1 MPESTQWEIVEE
13 VAARIRPVF
22 EQLRRQAADGEL
34 LHNDD
39 TSVRI
44 LELMKENAQR
54 RTQGDQDELVAPNDG
69 NKKKRT
75 GMFTTAVVSVV
86 QENKIAIFYTGRN
99 HAGESLAELLK
110 ERTSRKLPIQMCD
123 ALSRNIPKEF
133 KTLLANC
140 LAHGRRYFVKVIGAF
155 PEECLFVIEAL
166 RDVYVHDETTR
177 KEKMTPEQRLDYHKK
192 HSVGCHDI

>member
-1 MPESTQWEIVEE
+1 MEPRKALAPKAKDLTRLYAGGDGHLGRGFHGGDLYLVPKGSLSEGDGEIVEE
-13 VAARIRPVF
+13 VAERIRPVF
-22 EQLRRQAADGEL
+22 EHLRRQAADGEL

-44 LELMKENAQR
+44 LELMKENAQP
-54 RTQGDQDELVAPNDG
+54 RTQDCRDGPIEPNDSSQK
-69 NKKKRT
+69 KKKRT

-110 ERTSRKLPIQMCD
+110 ERTSTKLPIQMCD

-133 KTLLANC
+133 KTLFC
-140 LAHGRRYFVKVIGAF
+140 L
-155 PEECLFVIEAL
+155 
-166 RDVYVHDETTR
+166 
-177 KEKMTPEQRLDYHKK
+177 
-192 HSVGCHDI
+192 